1 MSILHDKSALPS
13 IRPCT
18 KKAKKRNNSA
28 RIVVHFND
36 SFNKAALY
44 CLIAGYG
51 MSILT
56 VLILG
61 TLCIAMPLISHQEI
75 SGNGTFLLPSFL
87 KRNIPNFCSF
97 PAPFERNILRT
108 SSDESCDTFSRKL
121 GSGSLTRGSCI
132 TSSSYAQ
139 GHWCY
144 KTITFDM
151 RMRIISLR
159 CIGLRYI
166 KYEARCFRM
175 FSCLSCGKDCAESLS
190 SRFVL
195 LLFMFDYLTVH
206 TVQVLPCA
214 SFKTTSCCGR
224 NINMPMPCPCLPNLL
239 QWQASSPG
247 EALLPRSNPSS
258 SSSRK
263 KYSRL
268 QTHHRDHSH
277 SEMMN
282 GQSFH
287 NRCHSMKR

>member
-1 MSILHDKSALPS
+1 MQWVFYMTSLLFRVYVHAQK
-13 IRPCT
+13 T
-18 KKAKKRNNSA
+18 QKKRNNSA

-36 SFNKAALY
+36 SFNKVALY

-56 VLILG
+56 VLI
-61 TLCIAMPLISHQEI
+61 
-75 SGNGTFLLPSFL
+75 SGPCAWRCLWYQKTFRGHGTFLLPSFL

-97 PAPFERNILRT
+97 PAPFECNILRT
-108 SSDESCDTFSRKL
+108 SSDESCDTFSSKL

-151 RMRIISLR
+151 RIHIISLR

-166 KYEARCFRM
+166 KYESRCFRM

-195 LLFMFDYLTVH
+195 LPFHGRLLDCTY
-206 TVQVLPCA
+206 C
-214 SFKTTSCCGR
+214 TSTSMC
-224 NINMPMPCPCLPNLL
+224 ILQDHKLL
-239 QWQASSPG
+239 WQ
-247 EALLPRSNPSS
+247 E
-258 SSSRK
+258 
-263 KYSRL
+263 Y
-268 QTHHRDHSH
+268 
-277 SEMMN
+277 
-282 GQSFH
+282 
-287 NRCHSMKR
+287 